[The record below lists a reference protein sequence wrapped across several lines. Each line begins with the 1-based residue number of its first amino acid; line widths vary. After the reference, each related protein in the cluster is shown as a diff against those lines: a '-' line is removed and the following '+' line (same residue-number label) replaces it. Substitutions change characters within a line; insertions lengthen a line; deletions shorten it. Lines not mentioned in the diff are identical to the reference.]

1 MFIKLTSTTWI
12 SGSLDKGQQGVNP
25 EKNRKCN
32 EKHQILFGVVLFPVT
47 GREKGILLPLYS
59 HLRQTQTFIS
69 LLSNNYL

>member
-1 MFIKLTSTTWI
+1 MCIKLTSTTWI

-47 GREKGILLPLYS
+47 GREKGILL
-59 HLRQTQTFIS
+59 HLFVFSPPADPYIY
-69 LLSNNYL
+69 LSII